1 MIPYNIFREVG
12 EINAAQEKAKQQDNK
27 STPAPAETNT
37 KDQALPEKAQD
48 TKDAVA
54 PKAPET
60 SKQEPVKEDAAKI

>member
-1 MIPYNIFREVG
+1 MPFIVFLVNYLHN
-12 EINAAQEKAKQQDNK
+12 KAKQQENK
-27 STPAPAETNT
+27 STPSPTEPST

-48 TKDAVA
+48 TKEAVA